1 MSAAHLSYKHL
12 IGADIMDKPRSTPE
26 SRWISVVF
34 LQGDDAD
41 EVLGMLDRTGVAAT
55 IEYLQQWDY
64 GDETTDAALTNGY
77 VYERIPAG
85 STDRTIED
93 DGSPYALTYS
103 VPFGYV
109 SLLRRYP
116 DPQPEHTS
124 ATGLS
129 APQPAHARQAAES
142 WASAPSRSTSKSGRA
157 VAL

>member
-1 MSAAHLSYKHL
+1 ML
-12 IGADIMDKPRSTPE
+12 DKPRSTPGF
-26 SRWISVVF
+26 RWISVVF

-77 VYERIPAG
+77 VYDGIPAG

-109 SLLRRYP
+109 SLLRRHP
-116 DPQPEHTS
+116 APESEHTS
-124 ATGLS
+124 ATRVS
-129 APQPAHARQAAES
+129 ATQPARARQAAEQ
-142 WASAPSRSTSKSGRA
+142 WASARGRSTSKSGRA

>member
-1 MSAAHLSYKHL
+1 MAAHESNEP
-12 IGADIMDKPRSTPE
+12 A
-26 SRWISVVF
+26 SRWISVIF

-64 GDETTDAALTNGY
+64 GDETTDAALINGY
-77 VYERIPAG
+77 VYDRIPAG

-116 DPQPEHTS
+116 APEPEHTS
-124 ATGLS
+124 ATRV
-129 APQPAHARQAAES
+129 PTTQPARARQAAES
-142 WASAPSRSTSKSGRA
+142 WASARGRSASKSGRA